1 MTRLFRKRTGAS
13 ELGKLFVLLAYFVI
27 SATGVCHA
35 DGYSDA
41 YQKGFVL
48 GQKQVKDSYAKRP
61 MVRKTPDPLPGGD
74 DLEAG
79 YCRGFSDGY
88 RGALDRYNRRG
99 QWERGY

>member
-1 MTRLFRKRTGAS
+1 MGKFASLVVGVFLFCPVVA
-13 ELGKLFVLLAYFVI
+13 
-27 SATGVCHA
+27 VC
-35 DGYSDA
+35 GPSYSDA
-41 YQKGFVL
+41 YQMGFSL
-48 GQKQVKDSYAKRP
+48 GQKQVNDSYAKRP

-74 DLEAG
+74 DLETG